1 MIYFARTFKEM
12 KIAVA
17 GEEQRINEFR
27 KIISAKHELII
38 SEKFDSQTDYSS
50 FELIADLNADDRDEL
65 ATEIF
70 SSEKFV
76 LLCAVKK
83 SLSQLAKGKDISS
96 SVAGINALPTFLSKT
111 TQEISVRNEPEI
123 ESWKNIFELLNW
135 EPKFVKDSV
144 GMVSPRI
151 LFMIINEACYTLE
164 EGTASKEDIDSGMKL
179 GTAYPTG
186 PLEWAD
192 KIGIKNVYET
202 LLAIQHSTND
212 SRYKICPLL
221 KTMFI
226 NQLKFYSAE

>member
-1 MIYFARTFKEM
+1 M

-17 GEEQRINEFR
+17 GEEQRIIEFR
-27 KIISAKHELII
+27 KIISGNHELII
-38 SEKFDSQTDYSS
+38 YENFDAQTDYSL
-50 FELIADLNADDRDEL
+50 FELIVDLNADDRDEVVN
-65 ATEIF
+65 EIF
-70 SSEKFV
+70 SSGKFV

-83 SLSQLAKGKDISS
+83 SLSQISNEKNNS
-96 SVAGINALPTFLSKT
+96 SLILGINALPTFLSRA
-111 TQEISVRNEPEI
+111 TQEISFLNKTEI
-123 ESWKNIFELLNW
+123 DSWRKIFEALNW
-135 EPKFVKDSV
+135 KPKFVKDTV

-202 LLAIQHSTND
+202 LLSIQRSSTD

-221 KTMFI
+221 KTMFV
-226 NQLKFYSAE
+226 NQQKFYSAE